1 MKGAMS
7 ERQMGL
13 GIAPIYKNLGSFGF
27 GISVLDGFLGGFG
40 YASIFRTERARRSPV
55 Q

>member
-27 GISVLDGFLGGFG
+27 GMSVLDGLVMP
-40 YASIFRTERARRSPV
+40 ASKKKPSAV
-55 Q
+55 GLH